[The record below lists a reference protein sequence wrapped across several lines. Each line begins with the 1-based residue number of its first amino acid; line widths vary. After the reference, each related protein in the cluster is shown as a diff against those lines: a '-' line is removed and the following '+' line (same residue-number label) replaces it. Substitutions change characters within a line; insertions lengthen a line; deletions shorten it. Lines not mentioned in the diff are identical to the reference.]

1 MSGVLPQFHWTIGGT
16 SLDMQIHASLYFN
29 ELFESQSTLD
39 KGKVSCKRNVALSSK
54 KGKWLSLFQPENKKF
69 SQILSQ
75 LKG

>member
-1 MSGVLPQFHWTIGGT
+1 MSRVLPQFHRTIRGT

-54 KGKWLSLFQPENKKF
+54 KGK
-69 SQILSQ
+69 
-75 LKG
+75 